1 MGGPGVGFDQILKE
15 WIFELEFRDII
26 TIYIY
31 RVLYNAYI
39 PYSMSNPPIYIVC
52 IWCFPTSRSFS
63 WHFVNSGGRRDDECF
78 VPVLLVLV
86 G

>member
-1 MGGPGVGFDQILKE
+1 MEGPGLGFDQILKE

-39 PYSMSNPPIYIVC
+39 PYSMLNPPQSI
-52 IWCFPTSRSFS
+52 
-63 WHFVNSGGRRDDECF
+63 
-78 VPVLLVLV
+78 
-86 G
+86 